1 MICRY
6 VYLFLKR
13 HRYVV
18 YQQFVCWTYGVLG
31 KNIRVQCPVLFT
43 VSGNDFHW
51 RKTMKTLKVFIG
63 ADEDIVM

>member
-13 HRYVV
+13 QRYVV

-31 KNIRVQCPVLFT
+31 KNIRVQCPVLFP
-43 VSGNDFHW
+43 VSGNW